1 MQGVDHYE
9 DFTAIC
15 DHMPGKAPTLRV
27 SGTVWTSTD
36 SWTCKLRATP
46 GNTGSN
52 QRMLSLDLV
61 LTAPTGV
68 ANEVI
73 VPNPVEW
80 SEQPAYEYDQVH
92 FRVVGTDDRPPDT
105 IDVVHP
111 TRAEASAS

>member
-15 DHMPGKAPTLRV
+15 DHMPGKSRILRV
-27 SGTVWTSTD
+27 RGTVWTSTD
-36 SWTCKLRATP
+36 GWTCELRRTP
-46 GNTGSN
+46 GNTGFN
-52 QRMLSLDLV
+52 TRMLSLDIVLV
-61 LTAPTGV
+61 APTGV

-80 SEQPAYEYDQVH
+80 SEQIEIETDQVK
-92 FRVVGTDDRPPDT
+92 FRVVGTGDKPPEA
-105 IDVVHP
+105 IDVDHP